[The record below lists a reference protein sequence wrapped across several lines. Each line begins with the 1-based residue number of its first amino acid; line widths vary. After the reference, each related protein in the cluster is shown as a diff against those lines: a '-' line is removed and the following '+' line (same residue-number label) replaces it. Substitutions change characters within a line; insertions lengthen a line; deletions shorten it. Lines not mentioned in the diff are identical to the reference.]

1 MKEIGVL
8 FDEAHTYDKW
18 GLRLLRITIGPP
30 EPKSIL
36 VDIEGGDG
44 VLDLSTAL
52 TGDMAYNTRKLE
64 LSFDAPDCDYYKW
77 PGLVS
82 EIMDELHGRRKKI
95 ILDNDPGYYYDG
107 LVTVENEK
115 TNAVFA
121 EITITAQ
128 CHPYKMER
136 SSSLEDWLWDPFNFE
151 TGIIREYKD
160 LAVSGVLEIWIE
172 GSRKPVSPKIVISS
186 DEDIRLGVYR
196 YSTNSWQWWDLKNG
210 TNVVP
215 GLIVRKEKYRFRFE
229 GTGVVSIDYKGGRL

>member
-8 FDEAHTYDKW
+8 FDGTHTYDKW
-18 GLRLLRITIGPP
+18 GLRLLKITIGPP
-30 EPKSIL
+30 EPKSVL

-52 TGDMAYNTRKLE
+52 TGDVAYNTRKLE

-77 PGLVS
+77 PELIS

-115 TNAVFA
+115 TNAVFT

-128 CHPYKMER
+128 CQPYKMER
-136 SSSLEDWLWDPFNFE
+136 SSSLEDWLWDPFDFE
-151 TGIIREYKD
+151 DGIIREYK
-160 LAVSGVLEIWIE
+160 EISINGSLTFDIE
-172 GSRKPVSPKIVISS
+172 GRRKSVVPSFTVVSSDGSGLRVRFNGTIYDLPDGTSRVLNIVIMS
-186 DEDIRLGVYR
+186 G
-196 YSTNSWQWWDLKNG
+196 TNTLYFTGNG
-210 TNVVP
+210 T
-215 GLIVRKEKYRFRFE
+215 
-229 GTGVVSIDYKGGRL
+229 VSIDYRGGRL